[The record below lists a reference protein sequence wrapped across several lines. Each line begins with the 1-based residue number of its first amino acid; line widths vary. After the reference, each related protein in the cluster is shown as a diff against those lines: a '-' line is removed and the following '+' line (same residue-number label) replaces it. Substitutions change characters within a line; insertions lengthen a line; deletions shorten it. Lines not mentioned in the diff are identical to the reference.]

1 VDSWQYGAEGIVP
14 WQTVNKSGSALA
26 EADQLGLFIFDT
38 DASGETVIRHSMRL
52 KAYRDAQQMIEY
64 LNLLKN
70 RRNWTPKQMQDFVH
84 HYVQVDASVSKTN
97 EDDAGTT
104 NFNRLSASGL
114 EALRAAAIELLL
126 DRPIE

>member
-1 VDSWQYGAEGIVP
+1 
-14 WQTVNKSGSALA
+14 
-26 EADQLGLFIFDT
+26 
-38 DASGETVIRHSMRL
+38 
-52 KAYRDAQQMIEY
+52 
-64 LNLLKN
+64 
-70 RRNWTPKQMQDFVH
+70 
-84 HYVQVDASVSKTN
+84 VDASVSKTN